1 GGAAT
6 PIAGAGDG
14 WQQGHNGVE
23 ARFSDHGLSATLLF
37 AGATPTPSEE
47 YVEKEEREEGDG
59 ELIFTFAS
67 SSRCDAAAAGCVWAW
82 VRRGSGGGGGR
93 GAGGQGGGR
102 GARVGARRET
112 VSPWT
117 VLSMF
122 LHLPEL
128 DRRLRGSTET
138 IRLELDRAY
147 PPPRLRADR
156 GRRAAV
162 DQAVVEARAQAG
174 DGYGAGG
181 LQVAAGDGHG
191 HATAPR
197 SPRHPAKLKSIEI
210 PAAVVVPPLAELF
223 HGKFQCSFR
232 LLVRAPLSSFSLML
246 VELLSTAM
254 RPFQL
259 PLK

>member
-1 GGAAT
+1 VGGAGGPPPGAAGGAAT

-14 WQQGHNGVE
+14 GQQGHNGVD

-67 SSRCDAAAAGCVWAW
+67 SSRWDAAAAGCVWAW

-174 DGYGAGG
+174 DAEKTTATDTA
-181 LQVAAGDGHG
+181 LEAFKQRREMVMVIQLL
-191 HATAPR
+191 HA
-197 SPRHPAKLKSIEI
+197 
-210 PAAVVVPPLAELF
+210 
-223 HGKFQCSFR
+223 
-232 LLVRAPLSSFSLML
+232 LLVIQPS
-246 VELLSTAM
+246 
-254 RPFQL
+254 
-259 PLK
+259 